1 MASEST
7 HEPEGASPETFVTP
21 FKVKGKQDYTRLIK
35 EFGTQAIDK
44 ALLERFER
52 ATGRKPHPLL
62 RRGLFFS
69 HRDFDKI
76 LGHYE
81 KGEPFFLY
89 TGRGPS
95 TGSMHLGHTVPFDF
109 TKYLQDVFD
118 VPLVIMLT
126 DDEKFLYNSKL
137 KLDDTIKMA
146 HENAKDILAFGFDQ
160 KKTFIYSDFCH
171 FSGHF
176 YQNAVEFSRLLPFNQ
191 VRGTFGFDNSTNIG
205 FINFPSVQNAA
216 AFASSYPVLFGDSA
230 DPAAPRNPKTAK
242 MPCLI
247 PCAID
252 QDPYFRLLRDNAHRM
267 SLPSPKPAL
276 IHAKFVTALQGAEG
290 KMSASD
296 PTSAIFMTDTPK
308 QVKDKIN
315 KHAFS
320 GGRET
325 LEEHREKGGDPD
337 VDVAYQY
344 LTYFLDDDEEL
355 ASIASSYRKGE
366 LLTGEMKKRCIG
378 LLQEYVKGFQDRRAA
393 ITDEVLKLYMTP
405 RKMEAGGNPNPG
417 YSHPLSSD
425 TEKKQEDVNGDNS
438 EASEERYVE
447 EALDKIGV
455 PKPERPSLAR
465 KTTYGVRGLSSY
477 GGTVAE
483 MIYPT
488 KSREG

>member
-1 MASEST
+1 MASESA
-7 HEPEGASPETFVTP
+7 HEPEGSSDQVVTP

-35 EFGTQAIDK
+35 DFGTQPIND
-44 ALLERFER
+44 ALLNRFER

-69 HRDFDKI
+69 HRDFDRI
-76 LGHYE
+76 LSYYE

-95 TGSMHLGHTVPFDF
+95 TGSMHIGHTIPFEF

-126 DDEKFLYNSKL
+126 DDEKFLYNSQL
-137 KLDDTIKMA
+137 KLEDTESMA
-146 HENAKDILAFGFDQ
+146 DENAKDILAFGFDQ
-160 KKTFIYSDFCH
+160 KKTFIFNDF
-171 FSGHF
+171 SYMGGHF
-176 YQNAVEFSRLLPFNQ
+176 YRNAVEFSRLLPFNQ

-230 DPAAPRNPKTAK
+230 EAKRNPKTAK
-242 MPCLI
+242 IPCLI

-267 SLPSPKPAL
+267 SHPAPKPAL
-276 IHAKFVTALQGAEG
+276 IHSKFVTALQGAEG

-296 PTSAIFMTDTPK
+296 PTSAIFMSDTPK
-308 QVKDKIN
+308 QIKDKIN

-325 LEEHREKGGDPD
+325 LEEHREKGGNPD
-337 VDVAYQY
+337 IDVAYQY

-355 ASIASSYRKGE
+355 GKVATDYRKGE
-366 LLTGEMKKRCIG
+366 LLTGELKKRCISI
-378 LLQEYVKGFQDRRAA
+378 LQEYVAAFQQRRAGV
-393 ITDEVLKLYMTP
+393 TDEVLKAYKTP
-405 RKMEAGGNPNPG
+405 RKMEYGGNPNPG
-417 YSHPLSSD
+417 FIHPLSEPKKANGESD
-425 TEKKQEDVNGDNS
+425 DQVSTL
-438 EASEERYVE
+438 R
-447 EALDKIGV
+447 
-455 PKPERPSLAR
+455 PERPPLGR
-465 KTTYGVRGLSSY
+465 KTTYGIRGLSSY